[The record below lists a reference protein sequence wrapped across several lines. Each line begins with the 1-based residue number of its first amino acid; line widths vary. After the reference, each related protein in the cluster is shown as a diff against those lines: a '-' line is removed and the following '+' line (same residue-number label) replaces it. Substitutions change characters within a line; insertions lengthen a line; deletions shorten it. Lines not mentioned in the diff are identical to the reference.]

1 MAGARPSK
9 IVVCGVGLIGGSFAL
24 AVKEYFA
31 ARREKSALAGRCD
44 ELHIVGM
51 GRTRAPLEQALQL
64 GVIDEI
70 ATDWASA
77 LQGADLV
84 LLGMPVGQMEAVL
97 RAMAPHLDAHT
108 LVTDGGSTKSDVVA
122 AARAALGEKIGQFV
136 PGHPIAGAEKSG
148 VAAARADLYVGKRVV
163 LTPLPENAPESVR
176 AVRAAWETCGA
187 KVSELAPEEHDRV
200 FAAVSHLP
208 HLLAFALVHDLALRD
223 NADQLFG
230 FAASGF
236 RDFTRIASSHP
247 EMWRDICI
255 ANRNALLKELDAYMA
270 ELLRTRVLLASA
282 DSAGL
287 EAMFATART
296 RRDAWLD
303 TLNTQGK

>member
-1 MAGARPSK
+1 MAESK
-9 IVVCGVGLIGGSFAL
+9 VVVCGVGLIGGSFAL
-24 AVKEYFA
+24 AVM
-31 ARREKSALAGRCD
+31 SALAGR
-44 ELHIVGM
+44 HAVQIVGM

-70 ATDWASA
+70 GTDWASA

-84 LLGMPVGQMEAVL
+84 LLGMPVGQMLPVMQALV
-97 RAMAPHLDAHT
+97 PHLEPQT
-108 LVTDGGSTKSDVVA
+108 IVTDGGSTKADVVA
-122 AARAALGEKIGQFV
+122 AARTAFGNKIGQFI

-148 VAAARADLYVGKRVV
+148 VSAAKADLYAGRRVV
-163 LTPLPENAPESVR
+163 LTPLPENAAEDVKALR
-176 AVRAAWETCGA
+176 TVWEICGA
-187 KVSELAPEEHDRV
+187 KVSELAPADHDRV

-208 HLLAFALVHDLALRD
+208 HLLAFALVHDLAMRD

-255 ANRNALLKELDAYMA
+255 ANRNALLKELDAFMM
-270 ELLRTRVLLASA
+270 ELLKTRVLLASA
-282 DSAGL
+282 DNAGL
-287 EAMFATART
+287 EAMFATARA
-296 RRDAWLD
+296 RRDAWLE
-303 TLNTQGK
+303 TL

>member
-1 MAGARPSK
+1 MPGK
-9 IVVCGVGLIGGSFAL
+9 VVVCGVGLIGGSFAL
-24 AVKEYFA
+24 ALKSVLP
-31 ARREKSALAGRCD
+31 RRQCPR
-44 ELHIVGM
+44 IVGM

-77 LQGADLV
+77 LKDADLV
-84 LLGMPVGQMEAVL
+84 LLGMPVGQMPVVMQALVPYLE
-97 RAMAPHLDAHT
+97 PQT
-108 LVTDGGSTKSDVVA
+108 IVTDGGSTKSDVVA
-122 AARAALGEKIGQFV
+122 AARAAFGDRIGQFI

-148 VAAARADLYVGKRVV
+148 VMAAKADLYVGKRVV
-163 LTPLPENAPESVR
+163 LTSLPENAPEDIR
-176 AVRAAWETCGA
+176 ALRTVWEICGA
-187 KVSELAPEEHDRV
+187 KVSELEPAAHDRV

-208 HLLAFALVHDLALRD
+208 HLLAFALVHDLAERD

-255 ANRNALLKELDAYMA
+255 ANRNALLKEVDAFMT
-270 ELLRTRVLLASA
+270 ELLKTRVLLASA
-282 DSAGL
+282 DHDGL
-287 EAMFATART
+287 EAMFAIARA
-296 RRDAWLD
+296 RRDAWLE
-303 TLNTQGK
+303 TL